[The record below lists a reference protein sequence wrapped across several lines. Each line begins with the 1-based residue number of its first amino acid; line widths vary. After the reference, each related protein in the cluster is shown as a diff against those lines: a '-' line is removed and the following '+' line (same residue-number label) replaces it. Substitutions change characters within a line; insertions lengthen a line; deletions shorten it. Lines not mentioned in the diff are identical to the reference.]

1 MVFIDYLFYPYG
13 VFLFLFQVESKNSV
27 LQLQVLNTEI
37 QLKPLINYSWDS
49 ISSPAAP
56 EAKGKNTEILLL
68 PFFTLYRI
76 FYFFVHFFRTFSSSC
91 SCSCSYSSFYFIF
104 FPVGVM
110 SFPPLSL
117 SEFDQSDVLSKSR
130 LLCCNTITAIN
141 VLSYSYFLYFTVFI
155 ILFRFCFLF
164 ITDSVH
170 LSFHQF

>member
-1 MVFIDYLFYPYG
+1 MVF
-13 VFLFLFQVESKNSV
+13 FLFLFQVESKNSV

-68 PFFTLYRI
+68 PFFYSLSY
-76 FYFFVHFFRTFSSSC
+76 FLLFCPLFSYFFFVLFLFFFLFHFFRL
-91 SCSCSYSSFYFIF
+91 
-104 FPVGVM
+104 GVM

-117 SEFDQSDVLSKSR
+117 SEFDQSDVLSKSQ
-130 LLCCNTITAIN
+130 LLGCNITTAIN
-141 VLSYSYFLYFTVFI
+141 VLSYSCFLYFIVFL
-155 ILFRFCFLF
+155 ILFLFFILF

-170 LSFHQF
+170 LSSPILTYY